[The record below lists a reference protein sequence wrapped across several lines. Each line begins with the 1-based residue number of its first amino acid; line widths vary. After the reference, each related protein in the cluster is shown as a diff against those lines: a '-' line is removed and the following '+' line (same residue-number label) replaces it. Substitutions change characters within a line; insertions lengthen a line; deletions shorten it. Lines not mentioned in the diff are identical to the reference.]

1 MRIVVDAMGG
11 DYAPRAPVEG
21 ALLYDKE
28 FRGRDQIIL
37 VGNEALIKKELE
49 HHHRFPR
56 RNIKIVHASQ
66 IIRMDESPAAAIR
79 QKKESSMVKGIQ
91 LIKEGLADAFVSAGS
106 TGAQMAAS
114 LLILGRIKG
123 VSRPALGAFL
133 PSEDGMVLLI
143 DVGANAECKPNHLL
157 QFGLMGA
164 VFVEYIYD
172 IAHPRVALLN
182 IGEEKSKGTELTR
195 KAYELMEEN
204 IPNFVGNVEGRD
216 IMMGGADV
224 VVTDGFTGNVV
235 LKFAE
240 SVMGVFKRKFKQNLG
255 RNLFALV
262 GAFLVRHAFTGMKK
276 SFDYQEYGGVPLLG
290 VNGISIISHG
300 SSTPRA
306 IKNAIRVAHRMGEKR
321 VNEHIAQE
329 LKSRGLVWEEKQS
342 LQL

>member
-1 MRIVVDAMGG
+1 
-11 DYAPRAPVEG
+11 
-21 ALLYDKE
+21 
-28 FRGRDQIIL
+28 
-37 VGNEALIKKELE
+37 
-49 HHHRFPR
+49 
-56 RNIKIVHASQ
+56 
-66 IIRMDESPAAAIR
+66 
-79 QKKESSMVKGIQ
+79 
-91 LIKEGLADAFVSAGS
+91 VSAGS

-114 LLILGRIKG
+114 LFILGRIKG

-195 KAYELMEEN
+195 KAYELMEES
-204 IPNFVGNVEGRD
+204 IPN
-216 IMMGGADV
+216 
-224 VVTDGFTGNVV
+224 DGFTGNVV

-276 SFDYQEYGGVPLLG
+276 SFDYQ
-290 VNGISIISHG
+290 
-300 SSTPRA
+300 
-306 IKNAIRVAHRMGEKR
+306 
-321 VNEHIAQE
+321 
-329 LKSRGLVWEEKQS
+329 GLVWEEKQS